1 MIPAVHPFSAESGPH
16 EIRGPVIIDVN
27 WRNTPNI
34 TSCATLSDEGVCNNK
49 QISKYHEKNVVLPS
63 HMRVSATT
71 TTINMVDFL
80 SCPIV
85 SYEGVCNL
93 LLFRRWA
100 RTRSCPTLSYEGVCN
115 QLKINISESWTFYLV
130 CSNYLKY
137 NPYMILSWKLRKYT
151 EKYLNIMTIFHV
163 SPHFNSPQPNLNLR
177 KMNQVYSMKYTF
189 SKNVQ
194 TSPLNIR

>member
-1 MIPAVHPFSAESGPH
+1 MRVSATEY
-16 EIRGPVIIDVN
+16 N
-27 WRNTPNI
+27 F
-34 TSCATLSDEGVCNNK
+34 TLNR
-49 QISKYHEKNVVLPS
+49 QFVVLPS
-63 HMRVSATT
+63 HMRVSAT
-71 TTINMVDFL
+71 FL
-80 SCPIV
+80 
-85 SYEGVCNL
+85 Y
-93 LLFRRWA
+93 
-100 RTRSCPTLSYEGVCN
+100 RTRLSFKGCPTLSYEGVCN

-189 SKNVQ
+189 SKNAQ
-194 TSPLNIR
+194 TSPLNVR